1 MPTDITREDVQRL
14 LGERAQLVDVRPMA
28 EYEDE
33 HISGAINLPLK
44 TLDGETA
51 SRVLDRDRP
60 VVVY

>member
-33 HISGAINLPLK
+33 HISGALSLPLK

-51 SRVLDRDRP
+51 SRVLERDRP
-60 VVVY
+60 VIVY

>member
-1 MPTDITREDVQRL
+1 MVTDVSREDVQRL
-14 LGERAQLVDVRPMA
+14 LGERAQLVDVRPTP
-28 EYEDE
+28 EYENE
-33 HISGAINLPLK
+33 HISGALSLPLK

>member
-1 MPTDITREDVQRL
+1 MVTDVSREDVQRL
-14 LGERAQLVDVRPMA
+14 LGERAQLVDVRPTP
-28 EYEDE
+28 EYENE
-33 HISGAINLPLK
+33 HISGAISLPLK

>member
-14 LGERAQLVDVRPMA
+14 LGERAQLVDVRPTQ

-33 HISGAINLPLK
+33 HISGALSLPLK

-51 SRVLDRDRP
+51 SHVLDRDRP

>member
-1 MPTDITREDVQRL
+1 MVTDVSREDVQRL
-14 LGERAQLVDVRPMA
+14 LGEQAQLVDVRPTQ

-33 HISGAINLPLK
+33 HISGAISLPLK